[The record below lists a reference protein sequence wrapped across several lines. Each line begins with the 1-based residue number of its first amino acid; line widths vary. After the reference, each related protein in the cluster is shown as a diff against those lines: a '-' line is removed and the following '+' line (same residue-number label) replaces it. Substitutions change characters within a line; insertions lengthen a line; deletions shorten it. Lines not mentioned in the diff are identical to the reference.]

1 MSARE
6 RASTADPLV
15 LGIDLATANARVVA
29 LSAGDGRVLAARHAP
44 LPTPHRPIPGHSEQ
58 RPTHADVALELISAV
73 VGDLGRRSADVVA
86 LSVTGTSGTVVPC
99 DRSGRPV
106 GSAWLYD
113 DRRATA
119 AAALLADAGA
129 PAATT
134 SSLVRMAGLV
144 QSGVRA
150 ELFLSTADVVA
161 AALAGRVLA
170 ADTSHHLKAG
180 IDPLRRTW
188 PEQWL
193 SLLGIDPDGLPALV
207 APQSVIGEVTV
218 AVADRLGLP
227 TGVRIVAGMTDGCT
241 AQLAAGAV
249 TPGDTVGVL
258 GTTLV
263 FKAVADVAITDPA
276 TGVYSH
282 FGPDGSWWPGGAS
295 NVGAG
300 ILAEDFAGADLVA
313 LDEAA
318 RRHGPA
324 TVLRYP
330 LRGFGERFPIAD
342 PAMVG
347 FSVGGR
353 GAGIDGDRIDDYR
366 GVLDGVAF
374 TERLGLEVLARL
386 GVPRGRHRLAG
397 GATRSDVWNQIR
409 ADVLAS
415 PVLVP
420 ADPTSGRGA
429 AILAAAA
436 VRNDGLAAVVADLA
450 PVVSEVEPDPA
461 ASRDLGER
469 YLSWRAETTRA
480 RQPAH

>member
-6 RASTADPLV
+6 RASAADPLV

-58 RPTHADVALELISAV
+58 RPTHADVALELIGAV

-180 IDPLRRTW
+180 IDPVRRTW

-207 APQSVIGEVTV
+207 APQSVVGEVTV

-227 TGVRIVAGMTDGCT
+227 PGVRIVAGMTDGCT
-241 AQLAAGAV
+241 AQFAAGAV

-263 FKAVADVAITDPA
+263 FKAVADVAITDPT

-282 FGPDGSWWPGGAS
+282 LGPDGQLVAGRSVQRRRRDPGG
-295 NVGAG
+295 G
-300 ILAEDFAGADLVA
+300 F
-313 LDEAA
+313 
-318 RRHGPA
+318 RR
-324 TVLRYP
+324 
-330 LRGFGERFPIAD
+330 RG
-342 PAMVG
+342 
-347 FSVGGR
+347 SGR
-353 GAGIDGDRIDDYR
+353 SR
-366 GVLDGVAF
+366 
-374 TERLGLEVLARL
+374 
-386 GVPRGRHRLAG
+386 RGRSPARAGHRPA
-397 GATRSDVWNQIR
+397 
-409 ADVLAS
+409 
-415 PVLVP
+415 VP
-420 ADPTSGRGA
+420 AAGR
-429 AILAAAA
+429 
-436 VRNDGLAAVVADLA
+436 R
-450 PVVSEVEPDPA
+450 
-461 ASRDLGER
+461 
-469 YLSWRAETTRA
+469 
-480 RQPAH
+480 